1 MSLSVAQ
8 WCLYGHRSDLCWGLS
23 CCLVQP
29 LCNVVFLVF
38 SCFQCFYLDHDIR
51 QRLKKDYGVE
61 GWAICQCL
69 GDAVFIPAGAPH
81 QVRLAH
87 NPELHD

>member
-1 MSLSVAQ
+1 MLSSVCKVLGPINVGDSAVV
-8 WCLYGHRSDLCWGLS
+8 LS
-23 CCLVQP
+23 NRCVISKLSF
-29 LCNVVFLVF
+29 FLFF

-51 QRLKKDYGVE
+51 QRLKKDFGVE

-87 NPELHD
+87 NSKLHE

>member
-1 MSLSVAQ
+1 MLNGV
-8 WCLYGHRSDLCWGLS
+8 CKVLGPINVRDS
-23 CCLVQP
+23 CSCSLVQP
-29 LCNVVFLVF
+29 LYNAETLVFLVF

-87 NPELHD
+87 NPELHG

>member
-1 MSLSVAQ
+1 MVIGPIYVGDSAVVLSNLCVMSF
-8 WCLYGHRSDLCWGLS
+8 
-23 CCLVQP
+23 
-29 LCNVVFLVF
+29 FLF
-38 SCFQCFYLDHDIR
+38 FQCFYLDHDIR

-87 NPELHD
+87 NPELHE